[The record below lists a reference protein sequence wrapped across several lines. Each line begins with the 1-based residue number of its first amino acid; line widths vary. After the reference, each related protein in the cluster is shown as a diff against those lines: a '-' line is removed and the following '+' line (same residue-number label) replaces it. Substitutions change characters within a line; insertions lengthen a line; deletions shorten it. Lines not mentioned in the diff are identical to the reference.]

1 MKVSKSSSIIYFE
14 REGRENL
21 AQVLRVVKR
30 SLRRRPELRNVKLVI
45 FTAEGEG
52 PALAFSQ
59 LQQFEPQIV
68 AVTFPPDFFVKQGKG
83 NYHPRIHAKVR
94 KFFDGV
100 GVKVI
105 TGRLPFDQIEGADDH
120 NQQMELIRKVLS
132 IIGGSVPL
140 AIQAVLQACDGGAV
154 EVGERVISITGDS
167 ALIVTASTTRKF
179 LSRDGGLVVN
189 EILCKPQN
197 MNITKGEPTTPQDRS
212 KQLFDDKTP
221 LLETSKTILLPQ
233 PKQDFEKK

>member
-30 SLRRRPELRNVKLVI
+30 ALRRRPELRSAKLVI
-45 FTAEGEG
+45 FTAAGEG
-52 PALAFSQ
+52 PALAYSQ
-59 LQQFEPQIV
+59 LQQFDPQIV
-68 AVTFPPDFFVKQGKG
+68 AVTFPPDFFVRQGKE
-83 NYHPRIHAKVR
+83 NYYPRVHAKVR

-120 NQQMELIRKVLS
+120 NHQMELIRQVFS
-132 IIGGSVPL
+132 TFGGSIPL
-140 AIQAVLQACDGGAV
+140 AIQAVLQSCDSGAV
-154 EVGERVISITGDS
+154 EIGERVIVITGDS

-179 LSRDGGLVVN
+179 LSQDGGLVVN
-189 EILCKPQN
+189 EILCKPRN
-197 MNITKGEPTTPQDRS
+197 MNITRPATTTAPIKS
-212 KQLFDDKTP
+212 KDLFDDKTP
-221 LLETSKTILLPQ
+221 LLETSKTIALPQ
-233 PKQDFEKK
+233 PNQDFEKK